1 MKHRILSALLAAA
14 MAFTATVP
22 AISASAAEKTA
33 PAVQNVPETPL
44 AKANPTPES
53 VYNAM
58 IALKDKYPDDMEW
71 TNDDIYYWNGGIY
84 SYGGG
89 CAAFAFMLSDA
100 AFGDLPARQY
110 TTFDPESVRVGDILR
125 NDNHSYIVLE
135 VHEDYFTIAEGNIN
149 ESILWGREIGFD
161 GVAYNFEE
169 HLTRYPEEQ
178 EQPSTEPIDLKFD
191 AVVEIT
197 EMPIR
202 TLYALNNTDF
212 TKDEVLDLTGLRV
225 NVYHKYL
232 GWQETVYE
240 NVNPLDYPEE
250 FTISGFD
257 ADTVGEQEITITY
270 GTFNHELNEDVRT
283 SVSFPIQMLDL
294 RTEDYRNERC
304 TAKLELQA
312 LPEKLE
318 YSIDEPLDL
327 TGIRV
332 LVERFYAEKKYRSPY
347 DAEKLAASEEFTVIG
362 YDPRMAGE
370 QEVILVYDYFNHEW
384 NEDVSAACSFKVTVG
399 GEAVGEHYTAS
410 MEIVQP
416 PVKTLYKLNDTFDPL
431 GLRVN
436 VRHSNLEEWDL
447 VYENADPLDYPE
459 EFTISG
465 FDSTTAGVQE
475 ITLTYGTF
483 NHELNED
490 VRTSVNFT
498 VEVIDLEANADR
510 YVSSMSLL
518 KAPTKLVYQ
527 MGEPLDLTGC
537 QVSVSEV
544 YANRSFHDDPYPIMY
559 PEKFTISN
567 YDSSALGEHK
577 VMLIYE
583 SFNDKTNEDVRC
595 AVTFNVT
602 VKSADEVDYLGD
614 INRDDKVDASDAAMI
629 LTAAAADG
637 AGSDTGLDAAQITD
651 MDVDF
656 DGDFDAADAAIVLT
670 YAAYTGSGGTLGLRD
685 YLAANE

>member
-1 MKHRILSALLAAA
+1 MKHRFLSACLAAA
-14 MAFTATVP
+14 MALTASVP
-22 AISASAAEKTA
+22 AVSAAEHTGLS
-33 PAVQNVPETPL
+33 VQTVSETPL
-44 AKANPTPES
+44 AQASYDEAS

-58 IALKDKYPDDMEW
+58 IALKDKYPDGMKW
-71 TNDDIYYWNGGIY
+71 TNDDFYAWNGGYY
-84 SYGGG
+84 SGGYG
-89 CAAFAFMLSDA
+89 CAAFAFILSDA
-100 AFGDLPARQY
+100 AFGSLPVRRY
-110 TTFDPESVRVGDILR
+110 TSFDASSVRVGDILR

-178 EQPSTEPIDLKFD
+178 EQLPTEPIDLEFD

-202 TLYALNNTDF
+202 TMYALNNTDF
-212 TKDEVLDLTGLRV
+212 TKEEVLDLTGLRV

-294 RTEDYRNERC
+294 KTEDYRNERC

-332 LVERFYAEKKYRSPY
+332 LVERFYSEKKYRSPY
-347 DAEKLAASEEFTVIG
+347 DAEKLTASEEFTVIG

-370 QEVILVYDYFNHEW
+370 QEVILVYDYFNQEW
-384 NEDVSAACSFKVTVG
+384 NEDVRAACSFKVTVRD
-399 GEAVGEHYTAS
+399 EAPGEHFTAS
-410 MEIVQP
+410 MEIVQL

-436 VRHSNLEEWDL
+436 VRHSNQEEWDL
-447 VYENADPLDYPE
+447 VHENADPLDYPE

-490 VRTSVNFT
+490 VRTSVSFT
-498 VEVIDLEANADR
+498 VEVIDLEENADR

-518 KAPTKLVYQ
+518 KAPAKLVYQ
-527 MGEPLDLTGC
+527 LCEPLDLTGC
-537 QVSVSEV
+537 QVSVSET
-544 YANRSFHDDPYPIMY
+544 YASRSFHDDPYPVMY
-559 PEKFTISN
+559 PEKFTITG
-567 YDSSALGEHK
+567 YDPYTLGEQE
-577 VMLIYE
+577 VLVIYE

-595 AVTFNVT
+595 AVTFTVT
-602 VKSADEVDYLGD
+602 VEAAGEDDRLGD
-614 INRDDKVDASDAAMI
+614 INRDGAADAADAAAI
-629 LTAAAADG
+629 LTASARVG
-637 AGSDTGLDAAQITD
+637 AGDNSGLSLVEERCA
-651 MDVDF
+651 DVDF

-670 YAAYTGSGGTLGLRD
+670 YAAYTGSGGTMTLRE

>member
-22 AISASAAEKTA
+22 AIGASAAGKTA
-33 PAVQNVPETPL
+33 PAVQTVPETPL
-44 AKANPTPES
+44 AKASYDEAS

-58 IALKDKYPDDMEW
+58 IALKDKYPDGMEW

-89 CAAFAFMLSDA
+89 CAAFAFILSDA

-149 ESILWGREIGFD
+149 DSILWGREIGFD
-161 GVAYNFEE
+161 GVAYEFEA
-169 HLTRYPEEQ
+169 HLTRYPETQDE
-178 EQPSTEPIDLKFD
+178 PSTEPIDLKFD

-197 EMPIR
+197 EMPVR
-202 TLYALNNTDF
+202 TMYALNNTLY

-232 GWQETVYE
+232 GWAETVYE
-240 NVNPLDYPEE
+240 NVNPLDYPEA

-257 ADTVGEQEITITY
+257 AAAVGEQEITLTY

-294 RTEDYRNERC
+294 TTKEYMNERC
-304 TAKLELQA
+304 TARLELQA

-318 YSIDEPLDL
+318 YALNEPLDL

-332 LVERFYAEKKYRSPY
+332 LVERYYAEKKYRSPY
-347 DAEKLAASEEFTVIG
+347 DAEKLSASEEFTIFG
-362 YDPRMAGE
+362 YDPSKAGE
-370 QEVILVYDYFNHEW
+370 QEVMLVYDYFNQEW
-384 NEDVSAACSFKVTVG
+384 NEDVRAAVSFNVTVKE
-399 GEAVGEHYTAS
+399 EAVGEHFTAS

-416 PVKTLYKLNDTFDPL
+416 PVKTLYKLNDTFDPQ

-447 VYENADPLDYPE
+447 MYENTDPLDYPE

-465 FDSTTAGVQE
+465 FDSTTAGMKE

-490 VRTSVNFT
+490 VRTSVTFT
-498 VEVIDLEANADR
+498 VEVIDLEENTDR

-518 KAPTKLVYQ
+518 KAPAKVEYLL
-527 MGEPLDLTGC
+527 GEPLDLTGC
-537 QVSVSEV
+537 QVSVSER

-567 YDSSALGEHK
+567 YDPSALGEHK

-595 AVTFNVT
+595 AVTFTVT
-602 VKSADEVDYLGD
+602 VKSADEADTLGD
-614 INRDDKVDASDAAMI
+614 INRDSKADASDAAMI

-637 AGSDTGLDAAQITD
+637 AGSDTGLDAAQIAD

-670 YAAYTGSGGTLGLRD
+670 YAAYTGSGGTMTLRE
-685 YLAANE
+685 YLAAKE